1 MLSPSTVDT
10 RTNRRKT
17 DAFDESW
24 LINTELPLVALL
36 SAFLRKSNIPSLAA
50 CTVSSLEFPFSSGP
64 RVSPEFT
71 ICCIEEHSSIH

>member
-17 DAFDESW
+17 DASDESW

-36 SAFLRKSNIPSLAA
+36 SAFPRKSNIPSLAA
-50 CTVSSLEFPFSSGP
+50 CTVSSIELPYSPGP

-71 ICCIEEHSSIH
+71 IRCIEEHSSIY